1 MSFAIIH
8 MEKYKSVDVKGL
20 QFHNQR
26 ERESLTNVDIDK
38 ERSSLNYDLL
48 NDSLIDYNERIQR
61 EIDERYAGTKKI
73 RKDAVKLCSFVV
85 TSDKEFFDRLDP
97 GEEKRFFEE
106 SLKFLQER
114 YGEKNMVYAMVHKDE
129 KTPHMHV
136 GMVPITPDGKLA
148 AKQFFGK
155 KSELQQLQDKFHEHV
170 VKKGFDLE
178 RGVSS
183 DRKHIEANRFK
194 ALTAN
199 EQLKNL
205 EIELKEKQEQKKELD
220 LSIKDIES
228 RLSDLG
234 KSLDDVKKVDEVVV
248 KEKGGLI
255 RSRTVELAQEDFE
268 SIKTLAKSSEGLRRK
283 SEQFESYWMREVEKN
298 NRLTDENK
306 VLKVE
311 NDRLKNENK
320 ELIRENTFLIR
331 TLDKVKSYYKDKI
344 KDLSHNIGA
353 FKAQILDK
361 MGEPFLKKHFS
372 DEQEVKG
379 VQTFLRVKEHEK
391 QEKMMSTKK
400 DREMDFDR

>member
-1 MSFAIIH
+1 MSFAIIR
-8 MEKYKSVDVKGL
+8 MQKFKSVDIKGM
-20 QFHNQR
+20 QIHNQR
-26 ERESLTNVDIDK
+26 EKESQTNPDIDK
-38 ERSSLNYDLL
+38 DRMQLNYDLL
-48 NDSLIDYNERIQR
+48 NDAPIDFNQAIQN
-61 EIDERYAGTKKI
+61 EIDERYKGQKAI
-73 RKDAVKLCSFVV
+73 RKDAVKLCEFVV
-85 TSDKEFFDRLDP
+85 TSDKDFFDQLTL

-106 SLKFLQER
+106 SLSFLQDR
-114 YGEKNMVYAMVHKDE
+114 YGKDNILYGIVHKDE

-136 GMVPITPDGKLA
+136 GMVPITEDGKLA

-155 KSELQQLQDKFHEHV
+155 RTELQQLQDKFHEHV

-178 RGVSS
+178 RGIAS
-183 DRKHIEANRFK
+183 DAKHIETKRLK
-194 ALTAN
+194 VLTAN

-268 SIKTLAKSSEGLRRK
+268 SIKTLAKSSEGLKRK

-298 NRLTDENK
+298 NRLKDENK

-320 ELIRENTFLIR
+320 ELVRENTFLIR
-331 TLDKVKSYYKDKI
+331 TLEKVKSYYKDKI

-361 MGEPFLKKHFS
+361 MGEPFLKKHFT

-391 QEKMMSTKK
+391 QERMMSRKK
-400 DREMDFDR
+400 DREIDFDR

>member
-1 MSFAIIH
+1 
-8 MEKYKSVDVKGL
+8 MEKYKSTDVKGL
-20 QFHNQR
+20 QLHNQR
-26 ERESLTNVDIDK
+26 EKESLTNMDIDR
-38 ERSSLNYDLL
+38 ERSLLNYDLL

-61 EIDERYAGTKKI
+61 EIDERYTGTKKI

-97 GEEKRFFEE
+97 GEEKRFFDE

-136 GMVPITPDGKLA
+136 GMVPITSEGKLA

-155 KSELQQLQDKFHEHV
+155 RTELQQLQDKFHEHV

-205 EIELKEKQEQKKELD
+205 EVELKEKQEQKKELD
-220 LSIKDIES
+220 LSIKDIEG

-234 KSLDDVKKVDEVVV
+234 TSLDHVKKIDEVEV

-255 RSRTVELAQEDFE
+255 RSKTVELAQEDFDR
-268 SIKTLAKSSEGLRRK
+268 IKTLAKVSEGLKTK
-283 SEQFESYWMREVEKN
+283 SEQFEGYWIRELEKN
-298 NRLTDENK
+298 DRLKDQNK
-306 VLKVE
+306 TLKIE
-311 NDRLKNENK
+311 NDRLNKENK
-320 ELIRENTFLIR
+320 ELIKENTFLTR
-331 TLDKVKSYYKDKI
+331 TLENVKELYKDKI
-344 KDLSHNIGA
+344 KDFSKMIGTV
-353 FKAQILDK
+353 KAYVLDK
-361 MGEPFLKKHFS
+361 MGEKLLQRHFK
-372 DEQEVKG
+372 DDHEIKG
-379 VQTFLRVKEHEK
+379 GQDYLVEK
-391 QEKMMSTKK
+391 NRQKPIEKTK
-400 DREMDFDR
+400 DRDRGHGLEL